1 PPELVERALAVGPV
15 AALQFEYSALQRRE
29 EERLL
34 PFALEHGLGAIV
46 WAPLASGFLTTGFDV
61 AKLEPGDFRRTHP
74 FAQRADLDQIRAQL
88 GQNVTH
94 GALHFA
100 LRHPAVTGAIVGVRN
115 EREARDV
122 SALPVPVLDVPERPV
137 GAGARRE

>member
-1 PPELVERALAVGPV
+1 M
-15 AALQFEYSALQRRE
+15 
-29 EERLL
+29 
-34 PFALEHGLGAIV
+34 
-46 WAPLASGFLTTGFDV
+46 
-61 AKLEPGDFRRTHP
+61 RRTDGDDGDDYMDLRP
-74 FAQRADLDQIRAQL
+74 KRIRADLDQIRAQL

-122 SALPVPVLDVPERPV
+122 SALPVPVLDVPERPEA
-137 GAGARRE
+137 AGIRLDADEA